1 MHIPIL
7 VDLVIIVSLSL
18 PVLFICHRLGIPS
31 IVGFLLTGTVVGPG
45 GFGLI
50 SAIGE
55 VNVLAEIGVVLLLFT
70 IGIEFSLKNLLRIR
84 RTVLLGGF
92 LQVALTI
99 GGALTIARAV
109 GIDLRAATFFGM
121 LVSLSSTAIVLRV
134 LQERS
139 EIDTSHGGASLGILI
154 FQDIAVVPMM
164 IATPLLAGITEPTAA
179 SLLVLGAK
187 VVGAL
192 AVIYVG
198 ARWVVPYGLYQVA
211 RTRSNEL
218 FLLTVVFL
226 ALATAWFTAEIGL
239 SLALGAFLAGLIV
252 SESEYSHRALGSIAS
267 FKDVLTSFFFV
278 SIGLLV
284 DPQVLLQWPLLV
296 GGLALAVLVLKLLT
310 GTAAATMLGMPFHQS
325 IAIGLVLCQL
335 GEFSFIL
342 SRAGA
347 DAGLFPGSAYQVFL
361 AVSILTMLA
370 APYVIG
376 NAEAIGRMAERLPV
390 PAAIRR
396 GFRVQRPTDHASGLS
411 DHLIVVGFGL
421 SGRNVA
427 RAAAEAVIPYEIIEL
442 NPDTVLAERKNGEQ
456 IHYGD
461 ATQENVLLYAG
472 LDRARTLV
480 VTTPE
485 AASTRRVVELARRLN
500 SHVHI
505 VARTRY
511 VREIEALLDLGANEV
526 VPEEYQTS
534 VEIFSRVLRTYLVPQ
549 NDIDRFVA
557 EIRSDGYGMLR
568 TQARPPLQESE
579 LARHLRGVEVA
590 TLQVVGG
597 AAYAGRTLSDT
608 ALRREYQV
616 TAIGI
621 KRGDGPLTIPDGDT
635 ELRPGDLVI
644 VAGHPERVAEIA
656 PLFCEQC
663 DPDV

>member
-7 VDLVIIVSLSL
+7 VDLVIIVSLAL

-84 RTVLLGGF
+84 RTVLLGGS

-99 GGALTIARAV
+99 GGAFVIARAV
-109 GIDLRAATFFGM
+109 GIDMRAAMFFGM

-139 EIDTSHGGASLGILI
+139 EIDTPYGGASLGILI

-164 IATPLLAGITEPTAA
+164 ILTPFLAGTADPTGA
-179 SLLVLGAK
+179 SLAALGAK

-198 ARWVVPYGLYQVA
+198 ARWAVPYGLHQIA

-218 FLLTVVFL
+218 FLFAVVFL
-226 ALATAWFTAEIGL
+226 ALATAWLTAEAGL
-239 SLALGAFLAGLIV
+239 SLALGAFLAGLVV
-252 SESEYSHRALGSIAS
+252 SESEFGHQALGSIVS
-267 FKDVLTSFFFV
+267 FRDVLTSFFFV

-296 GGLALAVLVLKLLT
+296 GGLAVAVLALKVLT

-325 IAIGLVLCQL
+325 VAIGLALCQL

-342 SRAGA
+342 SKAGL
-347 DAGLFPGSAYQVFL
+347 DAGFLPGSAYQVFL

-376 NAEAIGRMAERLPV
+376 NAQALGRIAERV
-390 PAAIRR
+390 PMPDAVRR
-396 GFRVQRPTDHASGLS
+396 GFRAQRGTDRPSQLTDHL
-411 DHLIVVGFGL
+411 LIVGFGL

-442 NPDTVLAERKNGEQ
+442 NPDTVMAERKNGEA

-461 ATQENVLLYAG
+461 ATHESVLRYAG
-472 LDRARTLV
+472 IDRARTVV
-480 VTTPE
+480 VTIPD
-485 AASTRRVVELARRLN
+485 AAATRRVVEVARRLN

-511 VREIEALLDLGANEV
+511 VREMEALLDLGANEV
-526 VPEEYQTS
+526 VPEEYETS
-534 VEIFSRVLRTYLVPQ
+534 VEIFSRVLRTYLVSQ

-568 TQARPPLQESE
+568 AQARSPVQESE
-579 LARHLRGVEVA
+579 LARHLQGIDVA
-590 TLQVVGG
+590 TLQVVEG
-597 AAYAGRTLSDT
+597 AAFAGRTISDT
-608 ALRREYQV
+608 ALRPQYQV
-616 TAIGI
+616 TAVGI
-621 KRGDGPLTIPDGDT
+621 KRGDEPLAIPDGDT

-663 DPDV
+663 DPGV